1 MRWGTPMV
9 RSSLPTVM
17 LGYDSTPSEVFLDWR
32 NRFVRVTGTGW
43 SGKTDLMADIVSK
56 MDAAE
61 VDILVYAREDDD
73 EDALDP
79 RDLFPGARVEEGVDS
94 FRVALD
100 EMVVPRL
107 AGCTDRPLLLVAP
120 HVRSAEEA
128 AEDVMRVARHAEK
141 LNAYVLTEDNFGRT
155 LDTLVESF
163 EDVRYTKLSSK
174 RPEAVLRYS
183 KEQEGAL
190 FRPSVFEGVRVD
202 E

>member
-1 MRWGTPMV
+1 
-9 RSSLPTVM
+9 M

-56 MDAAE
+56 MDADE
-61 VDILVYAREDDD
+61 VDILVYARKDDD

-94 FRVALD
+94 FRTALD
-100 EMVVPRL
+100 DMMAPRL
-107 AGCTDRPLLLVAP
+107 AGLTDRPLLIVAP

-128 AEDVMRVARHAEK
+128 AEDVLRVARHAEE

-155 LDTLVESF
+155 LDTLIESF
-163 EDVRYTKLSSK
+163 EDVRYTKLFSN
-174 RPEAVLRYS
+174 RPEAALRYS
-183 KEQEGAL
+183 KEQAGTL